1 MAEFTLYMSAIMLIA
16 KVIIVIL
23 FFKYLLK
30 IISILEEIRDK
41 NH

>member
-1 MAEFTLYMSAIMLIA
+1 MAEFTLYISAIMLIA

>member
-23 FFKYLLK
+23 FFKYLLN

>member
-1 MAEFTLYMSAIMLIA
+1 MAEFTLYMSTIMLIA

>member
-41 NH
+41 NY